1 MLLSVKVIHTHLKTI
16 HTSSHDNTRT
26 FSQYNTHPHHINTP
40 ITPPVHPDI
49 TANMMACEELTEK
62 HHCDLILLGAAHTH
76 THISLTHTLSH
87 TITYSNIFT
96 ILLQLH
102 HYHFPVILP
111 INTPCQHETES
122 GGDNLAADFSRE
134 LADFTVYVSDPHTHP
149 LLYTHTHTL
158 IHAFSYTPSHMHI
171 FSHTPFPSSL
181 FPTSQ
186 VCDRCRGWG

>member
-76 THISLTHTLSH
+76 THTHLTNTHTLTH
-87 TITYSNIFT
+87 YNILEYIYHITPTPPLS
-96 ILLQLH
+96 
-102 HYHFPVILP
+102 LP
-111 INTPCQHETES
+111 SNTPYQ
-122 GGDNLAADFSRE
+122 
-134 LADFTVYVSDPHTHP
+134 
-149 LLYTHTHTL
+149 HTL
-158 IHAFSYTPSHMHI
+158 ST
-171 FSHTPFPSSL
+171 
-181 FPTSQ
+181 
-186 VCDRCRGWG
+186 